1 MSIQEKYEFL
11 LAYEHLN
18 VIQIA
23 EDFGIKKSQA
33 YNIINSKD
41 KIINDFKAIEN
52 IAESKRTYAHRFKE
66 IDDKTS
72 TWFLLQRQRNAPLSG
87 EVIKE
92 KALQIASELSIND
105 FKAFNGW
112 LENFKT
118 DIEFQLK
125 SSTVK

>member
-1 MSIQEKYEFL
+1 MENKQKDLSNQEKYEFL
-11 LAYEHLN
+11 LAYEQKSKILN

-52 IAESKRTYAHRFKE
+52 VAESKRAYAHRFKE
-66 IDDKTS
+66 IDDKTF

-87 EVIKE
+87 ELIKE

-105 FKAFNGW
+105 FKASNG
-112 LENFKT
+112 
-118 DIEFQLK
+118 
-125 SSTVK
+125 